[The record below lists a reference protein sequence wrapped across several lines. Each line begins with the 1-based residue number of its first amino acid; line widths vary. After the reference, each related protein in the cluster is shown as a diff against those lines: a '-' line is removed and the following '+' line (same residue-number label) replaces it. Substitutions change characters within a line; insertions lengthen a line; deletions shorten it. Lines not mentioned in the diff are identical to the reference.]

1 MSIPGLRTPF
11 FPTCGYVKP
20 VVESTEKTT
29 EQNNH
34 GAADRPEFF
43 PNYRAIMGAAYYR
56 GPFGFSVTMT
66 GKVLTSE
73 NCHGYAVSLMAHEKR
88 FADRPLPAQLREYI
102 NSHIMPLMNGLVVLG
117 GWEDEGVF
125 YLDVSVIVQNQE
137 EALRLAAEN
146 KQSAIYSFDT
156 GEIIRV

>member
-1 MSIPGLRTPF
+1 
-11 FPTCGYVKP
+11 
-20 VVESTEKTT
+20 
-29 EQNNH
+29 
-34 GAADRPEFF
+34 
-43 PNYRAIMGAAYYR
+43 
-56 GPFGFSVTMT
+56 
-66 GKVLTSE
+66 
-73 NCHGYAVSLMAHEKR
+73 
-88 FADRPLPAQLREYI
+88 
-102 NSHIMPLMNGLVVLG
+102 MNGLVVLG